1 MYLANESLKL
11 ADSLNIDLIKNC
23 TIMKLKKIFLCPLVF
38 LIFVL
43 VARAQNSSAILKV
56 GVNLANVSVTD
67 DGAVDDAKNLASF
80 HVGIIGDLNITPCLA
95 IQPGLLFTG
104 KGTKIQSGN
113 QGDANYYRATT
124 NPYYLEIPVNLVFK
138 TPTGPT
144 KFFAGA
150 GPYLGIGIAGKNKV
164 NGSFLGT
171 TFSSEEKIEW
181 SNDDPATVDYEEG
194 AGFGVLKRFDY
205 GLNGTL
211 GIETSNVVLS
221 ANYGLGIA
229 KLRSG
234 SESGD
239 DDNNKHR
246 VLSFTLGFK
255 L

>member
-1 MYLANESLKL
+1 
-11 ADSLNIDLIKNC
+11 
-23 TIMKLKKIFLCPLVF
+23 MKLKKIILCSAVF
-38 LIFVL
+38 LLLVL
-43 VARAQNSSAILKV
+43 VSRAQNSSAILKA

-67 DGAVDDAKNLASF
+67 DGAVDDAKNLTSF
-80 HVGIIGDLNITPCLA
+80 HVGIIGDLNIAPFLA

-113 QGDANYYRATT
+113 QDDANHYRATT

-150 GPYLGIGIAGKNKV
+150 GPYLGIGIAGKNKG

-171 TFSSEEKIEW
+171 AFTSEEKIEW
-181 SNDDPATVDYEEG
+181 SDDDPTTVDYEEG
-194 AGFGVLKRFDY
+194 AGFGILKRFDY

-211 GIETSNVVLS
+211 GIETSSIVLS
-221 ANYGLGIA
+221 ANYGLGLA
-229 KLRSG
+229 KIRSG
-234 SESGD
+234 RGSGD

-246 VLSFTLGFK
+246 VLSFSLGFR

>member
-1 MYLANESLKL
+1 
-11 ADSLNIDLIKNC
+11 
-23 TIMKLKKIFLCPLVF
+23 MKLKKIILCSLVF
-38 LIFVL
+38 LLFL
-43 VARAQNSSAILKV
+43 VIAHAQKSSAILKA
-56 GVNLANVSVTD
+56 GVNLANVSVTG
-67 DGAVDDAKNLASF
+67 DGAVDDAKNLTSF
-80 HVGIIGDLNITPCLA
+80 QVGIIGDFNMTPFLA

-104 KGTKIQSGN
+104 KGAKIQSGD

-150 GPYLGIGIAGKNKV
+150 GPYLAIGIAGKNKV

-171 TFSSEEKIEW
+171 AFSSEEKIKW
-181 SNDDPATVDYEEG
+181 SDDDPTTVDYEEG
-194 AGFGVLKRFDY
+194 AGFGILKRFDY

-211 GIETSNVVLS
+211 GIETANIVLS
-221 ANYGLGIA
+221 ANYGLGLA

-234 SESGD
+234 SGSGG